1 MAAEF
6 VPFPRYEFAPASAS
20 ALPEFLAVTPPVDTK
35 SSVVIPADKALAD
48 LSEALRMGLDEAI
61 IETILSGIR
70 SPRILT
76 KTRPISLRD
85 LYAPEVVPPVKTQE
99 PKAPGIC
106 RWPDICRQKFCHS
119 ESPDI
124 CRRTRWSLNYSHRV
138 ARHLPVAFIGRDSL
152 Q

>member
-99 PKAPGIC
+99 PKAPGLVVT
-106 RWPDICRQKFCHS
+106 RVGDLVQKVTVECPCG
-119 ESPDI
+119 ERI
-124 CRRTRWSLNYSHRV
+124 SLDCVY
-138 ARHLPVAFIGRDSL
+138 
-152 Q
+152 

>member
-35 SSVVIPADKALAD
+35 SSVVVPADKALAD

-99 PKAPGIC
+99 PKAPGIVVT
-106 RWPDICRQKFCHS
+106 RVGDLVQKVTVECPCG
-119 ESPDI
+119 ERI
-124 CRRTRWSLNYSHRV
+124 SLDCVY
-138 ARHLPVAFIGRDSL
+138 
-152 Q
+152 

>member
-20 ALPEFLAVTPPVDTK
+20 ANPEFSPVTPPVDTR
-35 SSVVIPADKALAD
+35 SSVSVPADKALAD
-48 LSEALRMGLDEAI
+48 LSDALRMGLDEAI

-99 PKAPGIC
+99 PKAPGIVVT
-106 RWPDICRQKFCHS
+106 RVGDLVQKVTVECPCG
-119 ESPDI
+119 ERI
-124 CRRTRWSLNYSHRV
+124 SLDCVY
-138 ARHLPVAFIGRDSL
+138 
-152 Q
+152 

>member
-99 PKAPGIC
+99 PKAPGIVVT
-106 RWPDICRQKFCHS
+106 RVGDLVQKVTVECPCG
-119 ESPDI
+119 ERI
-124 CRRTRWSLNYSHRV
+124 SLDCVY
-138 ARHLPVAFIGRDSL
+138 
-152 Q
+152 